1 MARKH
6 RYFRVNPT
14 TGQMEEA
21 RLRRSKA
28 RREGWFTDRT
38 TARRRHEATATPHL
52 SRLDEEL
59 ASIAAMGRD
68 DLRRLAVER
77 DIPNRRN
84 KGKVWLLTALTA
96 DAKARYAPV
105 TA

>member
-6 RYFRVNPT
+6 RYFRVNPA
-14 TGQMEEA
+14 TGQMEET

-38 TARRRHEATATPHL
+38 TARRRHEASRTPHL

-59 ASIAAMGRD
+59 ASLAAMGRD
-68 DLRRLAVER
+68 DLRALAVER
-77 DIPNRRN
+77 DIPGRRN
-84 KGKVWLLTALTA
+84 KGKVWLLAALTA
-96 DAKARYAPV
+96 DARSRFASVA
-105 TA
+105 A